1 MNAELK
7 RGTNEIKDFWSNTI
21 TQKSWEILLS
31 LKKLPF
37 DFILIG
43 GWAAYLWTRA
53 HKSKDIDIIISDFKA
68 LDYLKQNYD
77 LRKNEHLRKY
87 EIKIGEIDI
96 DIYLAFF
103 SKFVIPIEDL
113 KDYSTKI
120 EGINVVIPEA
130 FLILKQAAEI
140 DRRGSIKGNKDA
152 IDILALLLNTKIN
165 FVLYRSLLK
174 KYKLNHMLNDLVQLI
189 RAFDSG
195 NLLYLGLNP
204 REFKLKKENLLR
216 QLNSRP
222 PSS

>member
-1 MNAELK
+1 MNAESK
-7 RGTNEIKDFWSNTI
+7 RGNKEIRDFWSNAI
-21 TQKSWEILLS
+21 TQKSWDVLLS

-43 GWAAYLWTRA
+43 GWAAYLWTHA

-103 SKFVIPIEDL
+103 SKFVMPLEDL
-113 KDYSTKI
+113 KEYSTKI
-120 EGINVVIPEA
+120 EGISVVIPEA

-152 IDILALLLNTKIN
+152 IDIMTLLLNTKIN
-165 FVLYRSLLK
+165 FEMYRSLLK
-174 KYKLNHMLNDLVQLI
+174 KYKLGHMLNELKQLI
-189 RAFDSG
+189 RTFDSG
-195 NLLYLGLNP
+195 NLPYLGLNP
-204 REFKLKKENLLR
+204 REFKLKREDLLKQIDTSNR
-216 QLNSRP
+216 R
-222 PSS
+222 